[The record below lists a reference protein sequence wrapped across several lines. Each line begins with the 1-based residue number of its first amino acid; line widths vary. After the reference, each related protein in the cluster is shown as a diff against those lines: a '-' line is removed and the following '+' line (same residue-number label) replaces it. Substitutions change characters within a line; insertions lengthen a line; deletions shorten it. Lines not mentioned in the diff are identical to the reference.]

1 MRRLWFIPSVT
12 LCFACSSEPLPSGH
26 YRITLGQETDT
37 YTLPPPA
44 VKYTVSSMS
53 ATDANAALTEIVASD
68 IPIDSIEVPPTGT
81 NWYTL
86 QAVDA
91 DGIRRVQATSFA
103 VSGIT
108 MAGYDYPLFAART
121 DAFCRPPGT
130 LVTAQGERP
139 PTGLVWGRYLWIL
152 GASSLTTLTTDS
164 YDLVGW
170 GEAAAGT
177 AENSF
182 TTVTCTQQPCK
193 FESFATYAY
202 YDSSS
207 LYQFALGIGADWAK
221 SFNVYDGTT
230 QDVTRPSGL
239 SSWSDLSG
247 GRTLTSYAGAVYIVG
262 ATRSSADSNAVL
274 EISTATNSG
283 LAIRP
288 LIGQR
293 KGAAATYIENRG
305 VVVVGGSAAD
315 STAAGIE
322 VLAPGGDRFTALP
335 YPPDSV
341 QGAALVAEN
350 SASSTIVWRIGGR
363 SADGTPAPSVAYD
376 LACTQDCQVQAIPAL
391 DVDVATAIGFFY
403 QDNHIVVGEQADG
416 SMVAWRVTATGTTP
430 IPQRQPRRAAS
441 AVQLPNGF
449 VALVGGKLISD
460 GSDALSLEVVAF

>member
-1 MRRLWFIPSVT
+1 
-12 LCFACSSEPLPSGH
+12 
-26 YRITLGQETDT
+26 
-37 YTLPPPA
+37 

-53 ATDANAALTEIVASD
+53 ATDTNAALTEIATSD
-68 IPIDSIEVPPTGT
+68 KPIDSIEVPPTGS

-86 QAVDA
+86 QAEDA

-103 VSGIT
+103 ISGVT
-108 MAGYDYPLFAART
+108 MAGYDYPLFAGRT

-130 LVTAQGERP
+130 LVTAQGEHP

-152 GASSLTTLTTDS
+152 GASSPTAITTDS

-170 GEAAAGT
+170 GEAAPGT
-177 AENSF
+177 EENSF
-182 TTVTCTQQPCK
+182 ATVTCTQQPCK

-202 YDSSS
+202 YDSTSV
-207 LYQFALGIGADWAK
+207 YQFALGIGADWAK

-230 QDVTRPSGL
+230 QDVNTRPSGL
-239 SSWSDLSG
+239 SSWSDLAG

-283 LAIRP
+283 LAIRS
-288 LIGQR
+288 LLGQR
-293 KGAAATYIENRG
+293 KGAAATYVEKRG
-305 VVVVGGSAAD
+305 LIVVGGSAAD

-322 VLAPGGDRFTALP
+322 VLAPGGDKFTALP

-350 SASSTIVWRIGGR
+350 SETSTILWRIGGR
-363 SADGTPAPSVAYD
+363 NADGTPAPSVAYD
-376 LACTQDCQVQAIPAL
+376 LACTQDCQVQALPAL

-403 QDNHIVVGEQADG
+403 QDNHIIVGEQPDG
-416 SMVAWRVTATGTTP
+416 SMVAWRLTTSGATP

-449 VALVGGKLISD
+449 VALVGGKLLSD
-460 GSDALSLEVVAF
+460 GSDALSFEVVAL